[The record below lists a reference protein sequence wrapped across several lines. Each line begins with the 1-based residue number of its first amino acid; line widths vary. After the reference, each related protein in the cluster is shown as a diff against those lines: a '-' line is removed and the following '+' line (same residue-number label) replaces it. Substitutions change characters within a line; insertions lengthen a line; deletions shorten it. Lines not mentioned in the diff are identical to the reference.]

1 MVLHVFWLA
10 FWAAL
15 TALVIAAAIA
25 LRVRLRRRLGISDP
39 RVDDDAV
46 RSILETGV
54 LRDDTPEPLDLD
66 EIEEEER
73 RFWSEPWDEPEE
85 W

>member
-1 MVLHVFWLA
+1 MVLHVFWLV

-15 TALVIAAAIA
+15 TALVIAAAI
-25 LRVRLRRRLGISDP
+25 LLRLRLGRRVGYREP
-39 RVDDDAV
+39 RVDDDAL
-46 RSILETGV
+46 RSILETGI

-73 RFWSEPWDEPEE
+73 RFWSEPWDEPDE

>member
-1 MVLHVFWLA
+1 MVLHVFWLV

-15 TALVIAAAIA
+15 TALVIAAAI
-25 LRVRLRRRLGISDP
+25 LWRLRLKRRLEVRDP

-46 RSILETGV
+46 RAILETGM

-66 EIEEEER
+66 DIEEEER
-73 RFWSEPWDEPEE
+73 RFWSESWDEPEE